1 MKEMVYRMK
10 ERVDSVHESE
20 QKSLDSK
27 KRLDYEQEMLMYS
40 NNISVYIHRRCH
52 LSPRHF

>member
-1 MKEMVYRMK
+1 MKERVDSMKEMLYRMK

-27 KRLDYEQEMLMYS
+27 KRLDYEQEMIM
-40 NNISVYIHRRCH
+40 
-52 LSPRHF
+52 